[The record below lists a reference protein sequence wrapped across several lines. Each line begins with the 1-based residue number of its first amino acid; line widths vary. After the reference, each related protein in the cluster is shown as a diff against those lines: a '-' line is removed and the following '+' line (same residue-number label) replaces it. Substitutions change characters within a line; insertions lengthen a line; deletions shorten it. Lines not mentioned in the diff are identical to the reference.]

1 MRATNQRVHRLRRR
15 MTRSG
20 TLAGACIGIVIAV
33 AGCAH
38 SPVPAASA
46 PSTETV
52 SLAPLPENGCSDD
65 QDGRYVTELFASGPV
80 STASFT
86 GGLEADIYQPA
97 DDPAKCRV
105 GVVWVHGGGF
115 TQATRN
121 GPAEQSWGATLAKR
135 GFVVMSIDYR
145 LGSGEPFGLDQAM
158 DPARAAVV
166 ANAVADATTA
176 IQWVRA
182 NADQFRVDPKRVVIG
197 GTSAGAMT
205 AVGAALTSPAADRPC
220 AVVSVSG
227 DLDPT
232 WVVGSNPA
240 PALFVHG
247 DADMVVPYQ
256 SSVDAVQTLTD
267 NGGQAQL
274 VTIHG
279 AGHEITGVPSQ
290 EVIDAVSGWLRRSV
304 AVGCS

>member
-1 MRATNQRVHRLRRR
+1 

-33 AGCAH
+33 TGCAQ

-46 PSTETV
+46 PPTETV

-86 GGLEADIYQPA
+86 GGLETDIYQPA

-145 LGSGEPFGLDQAM
+145 LGSGEPFGLDQAT
-158 DPARAAVV
+158 DPSRAEVV
-166 ANAVADATTA
+166 ANAVADTTAA

-182 NADQFRVDPKRVVIG
+182 NANEFRVDPKRLVVG

-205 AVGAALTSPAADRPC
+205 AVGAALTSPAVDRPC

-232 WVVGSNPA
+232 WVGSDPA

-247 DADMVVPYQ
+247 DADVVVPYQ
-256 SSVDAVQTLTD
+256 SSVDAVQTLIAE
-267 NGGQAQL
+267 GGQAQL
-274 VTIHG
+274 VTIDG
-279 AGHEITGVPSQ
+279 SGHEITGVPSQ
-290 EVIDAVSGWLRRSV
+290 YMIDEVSRWLRGSV
-304 AVGCS
+304 AAGCS